1 MIKLILAL
9 AVIESGMNPK
19 AIGDNGKSVGIMQI
33 QVPVITDV
41 NYFCK
46 KKYKSIDRFDAQKS
60 FEICKLYLEYWGSVY
75 TDRTGKEPSPEV
87 LAKIWNGGAYGWRK
101 EGEVGERL
109 DAYWLKVQEEL
120 NRLNK

>member
-46 KKYKSIDRFDAQKS
+46 KNYKSSDRLDPQKS

-101 EGEVGERL
+101 KGEVGERL
-109 DAYWLKVQEEL
+109 DRYWFKIQEEL
-120 NRLNK
+120 NRLQK

>member
-60 FEICKLYLEYWGSVY
+60 FEICKLYLEHWGSVY

-87 LAKIWNGGAYGWRK
+87 LAKIWNGGPNGYK
-101 EGEVGERL
+101 KQGEVGERL
-109 DAYWLKVQEEL
+109 DTYWFKVQEEL
-120 NRLNK
+120 NRLQK